1 MHTCRRDILPVSA
14 LVLLGSLAFVRLM
27 ALPAFEDEGSQL
39 RLISRL
45 IDAGE
50 WLQPLSE
57 GKPLEAWPMVPFM
70 WLAQPLAGI
79 RALHVLAGLAGTL
92 LTYRLATLVGAGRW
106 LAFTCGAL
114 FVVCPYVV
122 YLERMALSDILMC
135 AAGVWVLVSALELLQ
150 APSWP
155 RSAVLATALVLA
167 ACCKLPVGFVFL
179 ISMPLAL
186 ALMPLETRH
195 RYLQRA
201 VLAKLLAAHAPA
213 IFLALAVAG
222 LSLVRWQRGQA
233 PGFGVQDLVGIGLGG
248 YLISLPRP
256 TLLSEL
262 SAQLSWP
269 VVLLGSIGIVASA
282 FAGDWRQRWLI
293 VVAGVPLLAIGLLAR
308 FWYSRYLLFTLPP
321 LIVAAVLGW
330 HGLAPRAGRLSRLLE
345 LGVLA
350 VCLVCLVP
358 QSMRLILRPQAARW
372 SAVDRYQYFEGP
384 GSGYGYPEAAD
395 FILRA
400 NDAPRR
406 IDSLDGHSAWQ
417 LRSYLPAA
425 SRARV
430 TSVFFGADGRV
441 LRSEDERLQN
451 LLTPPRSWL
460 IAPEPLLR
468 RLLESSV
475 GATNAAR
482 LRLRPLAAFDKP
494 GERTRLAIY
503 EVTGVD

>member
-1 MHTCRRDILPVSA
+1 MHTYRRDIVPVGA

-70 WLAQPLAGI
+70 WLVQPLGGI
-79 RALHVLAGLAGTL
+79 RAVHVLAGLAGTL
-92 LTYRLATLVGAGRW
+92 LTYRLATLLGAGRW

-122 YLERMALSDILMC
+122 YLERLALSDILMC
-135 AAGVWVLVSALELLQ
+135 AAGIWVLVSELELLQ
-150 APSWP
+150 APGWP
-155 RSAVLATALVLA
+155 RAAVLAAALVLA

-179 ISMPLAL
+179 TSMPLAL
-186 ALMPLETRH
+186 ALMPVDMRR
-195 RYLQRA
+195 RYLQGA
-201 VLAKLLAAHAPA
+201 VLAKLLAAHGPA
-213 IFLALAVAG
+213 ILLAMAVAG
-222 LSLVRWQRGQA
+222 LSLVRWQRGQT

-248 YLISLPRP
+248 YLINLPRP
-256 TLLSEL
+256 TLLGEL
-262 SAQLSWP
+262 TDQLSWP
-269 VVLLGSIGIVASA
+269 VVLLGSIGIASSA

-293 VVAGVPLLAIGLLAR
+293 VVAGLPLLAIGLLAR
-308 FWYSRYLLFTLPP
+308 FWYPRYLLFTLPP
-321 LIVAAVLGW
+321 LIVAAVFGW
-330 HGLAPRAGRLSRLLE
+330 HRLAQRTGRLSRLWE
-345 LGVLA
+345 VGVLA

-400 NDAPRR
+400 SDVPRR
-406 IDSLDGHSAWQ
+406 IHSLDGHSAWQ

-425 SRARV
+425 WRGRV
-430 TSVFFGADGRV
+430 TTVFFGTDGRV
-441 LRSEDERLQN
+441 LRSDGERLQN
-451 LLTPPRSWL
+451 LLTPPGSWL

-482 LRLRPLAAFDKP
+482 LRLRPLATFDKP

-503 EVTGVD
+503 EVTEAD

>member
-1 MHTCRRDILPVSA
+1 MHTYRRDIFPVSA
-14 LVLLGSLAFVRLM
+14 LALLGSLAFVRLM
-27 ALPAFEDEGSQL
+27 APPVFEDEGSQL

-45 IDAGE
+45 TDGE
-50 WLQPLSE
+50 WLQPLGE
-57 GKPLEAWPMVPFM
+57 GKPLEAWPMLPFL
-70 WLAQPLAGI
+70 WLAHPLTGI
-79 RALHVLAGLAGTL
+79 RAVHVLAGIAGVV
-92 LTYRLATLVGAGRW
+92 LTYRLATLLGAGRW

-114 FVVCPYVV
+114 FGVCPYVV

-135 AAGVWVLVSALELLQ
+135 AAGIWVLVSELELLQ
-150 APSWP
+150 VPGWR

-167 ACCKLPVGFVFL
+167 AGCKLPVGFVFL

-186 ALMPLETRH
+186 ALMPVDVRR
-195 RYLQRA
+195 RYLHRA
-201 VLAKLLAAHAPA
+201 VSAKLLAAHGPA
-213 IFLALAVAG
+213 ILLVLAVAG
-222 LSLVRWQRGQA
+222 LSLVRWQRGQT

-256 TLLSEL
+256 TLLGEL
-262 SAQLSWP
+262 TAQLSWP
-269 VVLLGSIGIVASA
+269 VVLLGSIGIAASA

-293 VVAGVPLLAIGLLAR
+293 VVAGLPLLAIGLLAR

-330 HGLAPRAGRLSRLLE
+330 HGLAQRARRLSRVLE

-358 QSMRLILRPQAARW
+358 QSMRLILRPQVARW

-400 NDAPRR
+400 NDVPRR
-406 IDSLDGHSAWQ
+406 IHSLDGHSAWQ
-417 LRSYLPAA
+417 LRSYLPATW
-425 SRARV
+425 RARV
-430 TSVFFGADGRV
+430 TFVFFGTDGRV
-441 LRSEDERLQN
+441 LRSDGERLQN

-475 GATNAAR
+475 GATNAAQ

-503 EVTGVD
+503 EITEAN